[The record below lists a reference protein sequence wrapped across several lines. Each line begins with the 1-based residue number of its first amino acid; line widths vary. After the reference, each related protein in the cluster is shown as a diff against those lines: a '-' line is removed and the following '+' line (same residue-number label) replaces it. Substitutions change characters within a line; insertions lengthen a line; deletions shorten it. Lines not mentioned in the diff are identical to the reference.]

1 MDQLLHFLLAHGLA
15 VLAGFVLAEQLAL
28 PIPAVPALL
37 AMGAL
42 IGRGYFPFAPTLLL
56 TACAAS
62 LGNLAWY
69 ELGRHGGAK
78 VLTFLCRLSLE
89 PDSCVSETRN
99 RFARY
104 GPRSLLFS
112 KFIPG
117 FSTVAPPLAGLSRI
131 PLGHFLL
138 WDMGGSILWVGSYL
152 LAGFAFSAQLERIA
166 EVVLR
171 LGSWLV
177 VLLVSALLAYIG
189 WKYYER
195 RRFLQSLDTARIR
208 PDELM
213 RRLYGGEAITII
225 DLRQPLEFEQT
236 GTLPGALRMQPS
248 ELAERHHELPRDREI
263 VLYCSCPNDVSSA
276 SMALKLHRLGVTWVR
291 PLQGGIEAWRERGYP
306 LSNETESSVH
316 GDTA

>member
-1 MDQLLHFLLAHGLA
+1 MDQLVQFLLAHGLA
-15 VLAGFVLAEQLAL
+15 VLAAFILAEQLGF

-42 IGRGYFPFAPTLLL
+42 VGRGHFLFGPTLLL
-56 TACAAS
+56 AACAAS
-62 LGNLAWY
+62 LGNFAWY
-69 ELGRHGGAK
+69 EFGRHGGGK

-89 PDSCVSETRN
+89 PDSCVRETQN

-117 FSTVAPPLAGLSRI
+117 FSTVAPPLAGLSRVS
-131 PLGHFLL
+131 LWRFLM
-138 WDMGGSILWVGSYL
+138 WDMGGSILWAGAYL
-152 LAGFAFSAQLERIA
+152 LIGFLFSAQLERIA
-166 EVVLR
+166 EVVLQ

-177 VLLVSALLAYIG
+177 VLLVTALLAYIG

-195 RRFLQSLDTARIR
+195 RRFLDSLATARIR

-213 RRLYGGEAITII
+213 RRLYKGEAITII
-225 DLRQPLEFEQT
+225 DLRQPLEFDQNP

-248 ELAERHHELPRDREI
+248 ELAERHQELPRDREI
-263 VLYCSCPNDVSSA
+263 VLYCSCPNDESSA
-276 SMALKLHRLGVTWVR
+276 SMTLKLHQLGVMWVR
-291 PLQGGIEAWRERGYP
+291 PLHGGIDAWRERGYP
-306 LSNETESSVH
+306 LSLETESSVQ
-316 GDTA
+316 DIA